1 MALVLMLNASFE
13 PMRAITVARAIMRV
27 HEGRAN
33 LIEGTGEFLRS
44 PSVTVEMPAVIQL
57 RDYVRVPVPRVPVYS
72 RSGVLMRDRHTCAYC
87 LDPADTI
94 DHVTPQCRGGR
105 DTWFNTVAC
114 CGPCNNRKG
123 HTSLAELGWRLRH
136 KPGLPPASMVP
147 FLWLTATPPLWLPYV
162 EPWWKRKEQA
172 VLAPP
177 VLRGQRL
184 LSAG

>member
-72 RSGVLMRDRHTCAYC
+72 RSGVLLRDSATCAYC
-87 LDPADTI
+87 RGPADTV

-105 DTWFNTVAC
+105 DTWFNCVAAC
-114 CGPCNNRKG
+114 RSCNGAKG
-123 HTSLAELGWRLRH
+123 HMNVRDFCGGLSFR
-136 KPGLPPASMVP
+136 PGLPPASMVP
-147 FLWLTATPPLWLPYV
+147 FLWLTATPKAWLPYV